1 MKPRVYRGGK
11 PNQVTF
17 YLHIP
22 ADIVKALEISP
33 DDEFELKVDKNGD
46 EITLCYK
53 SLKAS
58 PFKAGMNSP
67 NKV

>member
-53 SLKAS
+53 KSS
-58 PFKAGMNSP
+58 SVNQI
-67 NKV
+67 